1 MNSNINR
8 STKLTEIKTD
18 PYIELNNQ
26 GQIQTFDLTA
36 DSYCLGRDPNW
47 SNILVPNN
55 WTVVSRRQAIL
66 SKEGN
71 EYRIKEYRTSEQ
83 ANEKS
88 HGNGIFLDQT
98 RITPSEGFLLRNGT
112 QLYIGLDP
120 RYQIILT
127 YRNPQSTTAPLPRKR
142 SLALTGSIEGRIEL
156 GRSPNPHNY
165 ASLELAAPTVSRLH
179 ATIYSDGRGGHI
191 LQDHSSNGTFVNG
204 QRIEK
209 RQLLERND
217 TIQIGPYYLIY
228 TSTALELSSTNKNL
242 RLDAHN
248 LSLKVPDKESGQKT
262 ILDDISLVVEP
273 GQLVALVGGSGSG
286 KSTLMKSLLQ
296 INKLDSGAVY
306 LNGDD
311 LRQNWAIYR
320 SQVGYVPQN
329 DIIHQNL
336 TVEEVLSYACRL
348 RLPPDT
354 NVKEEV
360 AKILEQV
367 KLFPVRHTLVSQLSG
382 GERKCVSI
390 GVELLCDPKLFFL
403 DEPTSGLD
411 PGLDKEMM
419 QLLRELADQNR
430 TIILVTDATANIE
443 VCDRIAV
450 LGLGGQLCYFGPP
463 QDALKFFGMPEADF
477 ADMYLELNQGNTEKA
492 ILANVANWHRKFIQS
507 PQYNSYIRHTL
518 SPGNQQQQ
526 STDTSIRT
534 GIPPLKQLWLLSQR
548 YWQLVKRTYASLI
561 LALLS
566 GPIAIIVTALSVGTG
581 EPLSI
586 DSSSNLQAAFPL
598 PLRLLFIFS
607 CIAIWLGLFNSIQEI
622 SQESAIYFRERLLN
636 LGLVPYIGSKILIR
650 GGIALIQAIAISIS
664 VLILFTSPDSHL
676 ISWPIGLV
684 ITTFLTLI
692 ASTSLSLMI
701 SACVKDSKQG
711 INILPLVMIPQII
724 FSGVLFQLDGLSQI
738 VSWFMLSRWSVGA
751 YAILAKVNEVTA
763 PNNNEIYQTAWSN
776 LLLNWG
782 MLVVTILV
790 YLVITVIVQKRKDV
804 F

>member
-1 MNSNINR
+1 MNTDSNYE
-8 STKLTEIKTD
+8 LTELDTN

-26 GQIQTFDLTA
+26 GQIEKFDLTREK
-36 DSYCLGRDPNW
+36 YYLGRDPNW
-47 SNILVPNN
+47 STIPIPKS
-55 WTVVSRRQAIL
+55 WTVMSRRQAIIV
-66 SKEGN
+66 KEGN
-71 EYRIKEYRTSEQ
+71 EYRIKEYRSQDRVT
-83 ANEKS
+83 EKS
-88 HGNGIFLDQT
+88 GGNGIFIDQT
-98 RITPSEGFLLRNGT
+98 RITPSEGYILRNGM
-112 QLYIGLDP
+112 QLHIGLDP

-142 SLALTGSIEGRIEL
+142 RLELIGVEGLIEL
-156 GRSPNPHNY
+156 GRAPNPRHY
-165 ASLELAAPTVSRLH
+165 ASIQLDAPTVSRLH
-179 ATIYSDGRGGHI
+179 ATIYSDRQGGHI

-204 QRIEK
+204 KRIEK
-209 RQLLERND
+209 RQLLNRDD
-217 TIQIGPYYLIY
+217 TIQIGPYHLIY
-228 TSTALELSSTNKNL
+228 TSTALELSTTNKNI

-248 LSLKVPDKESGQKT
+248 LSLKVLDKARNKKT
-262 ILDDISLVVEP
+262 ILDDIYLVIEP

-296 INKLDSGAVY
+296 INNLDSGEVY

-320 SQVGYVPQN
+320 SQVGYVPQE
-329 DIIHQNL
+329 DIIHHNL
-336 TVEEVLSYACRL
+336 TVEEVLNYACKL

-354 NVKEEV
+354 NVKEQV
-360 AKILEQV
+360 GKILEQV
-367 KLFPVRHTLVSQLSG
+367 KLSPVRHTLISQLSPG
-382 GERKCVSI
+382 QRKCVSI

-463 QDALKFFGMPEADF
+463 QEALNFFRMPEGDF
-477 ADMYLELNQGNTEKA
+477 ADIYIELNQGNTEKA
-492 ILANVANWHRKFIQS
+492 ILANVGNWHHKFLKS
-507 PQYNSYIRHTL
+507 PQYNFYIRHTL
-518 SPGNQQQQ
+518 SPGKQEQH

-534 GIPPLKQLWLLSQR
+534 GIPPVKQLWLLSQR
-548 YWQLVKRTYASLI
+548 YWQLIKRDRSNLT

-566 GPIAIIVTALSVGTG
+566 GPLTVLITALSLGSRLPV
-581 EPLSI
+581 SI
-586 DSSSNLQAAFPL
+586 DSSYLLQ
-598 PLRLLFIFS
+598 LLFIFS
-607 CIAIWLGLFNSIQEI
+607 LIAIWLGLSDSIQEI

-636 LGLVPYIGSKILIR
+636 LGLIPYIGSKLLIR
-650 GGIALIQAIAISIS
+650 GGIVLLQTILIAIAVI
-664 VLILFTSPDSHL
+664 ILFKSPDSTL

-684 ITTFLTLI
+684 TTTFLTLI

-701 SACVKDSKQG
+701 SACVKDSNQG
-711 INILPLVMIPQII
+711 TNILPLVMIPQII
-724 FSGVLFQLDGLSQI
+724 LSGVLFQLDGLAKT

-751 YAILAKVNEVTA
+751 YGISTQVNEITDST
-763 PNNNEIYQTAWSN
+763 NEVYEANWDN

-782 MLVVTILV
+782 ILLVHILV
-790 YLVITVIVQKRKDV
+790 YLIITVIVQKRKDV